1 MSSAKSPRSAA
12 LKAAPRVD
20 PKAARAAEPKPVRVS
35 GRPRRNSAAERALRD
50 EIVLTGRAMNEL
62 GINQGTSG
70 NVSARWGDGFIVT
83 PSGVPYARCEPDDL
97 VWMGFDGTVEGRL
110 KPSSEWRFHLDIY
123 RCRPDAQ
130 AVVHTHGVHATA
142 IATHRRGIPAFHY
155 MVALAGGVDIRCAG
169 YATYGTQALSDAAL
183 VALDGRRACLLANHG
198 VIALGENLAKALR
211 LAEEAET
218 LARMYLAALQL
229 GEPVVLD
236 DVEMAVV
243 LEKFGSYGQPNQ
255 GR

>member
-1 MSSAKSPRSAA
+1 MSAAKTPRSAA
-12 LKAAPRVD
+12 KAAS
-20 PKAARAAEPKPVRVS
+20 KPVSVPTPKS
-35 GRPRRNSAAERALRD
+35 SRPRRNATAERALRD
-50 EIVLTGRAMNEL
+50 EVVLTGRAMNEL

-70 NVSARWGDGFIVT
+70 NVSARCGDGFLVT
-83 PSGVPYARCEPDDL
+83 PSGVPYRTCEAADL

-123 RCRPDAQ
+123 QRRPDAH

-142 IATHRRGIPAFHY
+142 IAAHRRGIPAFHY

-169 YATYGTQALSDAAL
+169 YATYGTQELSDAAL

-218 LARMYLAALQL
+218 LAKMYLAALQI

-236 DVEMAVV
+236 DAEMAVV

>member
-1 MSSAKSPRSAA
+1 MPAAKT
-12 LKAAPRVD
+12 
-20 PKAARAAEPKPVRVS
+20 ARAAGPKSEPTPKS
-35 GRPRRNSAAERALRD
+35 TRPRRNSAAERALRD
-50 EIVLTGRAMNEL
+50 EIVLTSRTMNDL

-70 NVSARWGDGFIVT
+70 NVSARWGEGFLVT
-83 PSGVPYARCEPDDL
+83 PSGVPYARCEAADL

-123 RCRPDAQ
+123 RHRPDAQ

-142 IATHRRGIPAFHY
+142 IAAHRRGIPAFHY
-155 MVALAGGVDIRCAG
+155 MVALAGGFDIRCAG
-169 YATYGTQALSDAAL
+169 YATYGTQELSDAAL
-183 VALDGRRACLLANHG
+183 VALEGRRACLLANHG
-198 VIALGENLAKALR
+198 VIALGDSLAKALR
-211 LAEEAET
+211 LAEESET

-236 DVEMAVV
+236 DAEMAIV
-243 LEKFGSYGQPNQ
+243 LEKFGSYGQPSV